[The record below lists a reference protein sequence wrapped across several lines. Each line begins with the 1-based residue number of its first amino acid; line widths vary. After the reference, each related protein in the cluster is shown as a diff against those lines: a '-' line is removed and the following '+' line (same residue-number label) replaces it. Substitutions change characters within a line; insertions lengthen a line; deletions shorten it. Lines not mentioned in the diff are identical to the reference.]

1 MDKYMNNLVQEYVRS
16 SNIKH
21 IDLNSTLFIK
31 DFANFIKEREKE
43 GKIYFDFLDYLST
56 TPMLDNNTCEV
67 NKGKYD
73 SIVKDK
79 DMLIITPFFNDFER
93 CNFKMIIPREFT
105 VIDDMPYI
113 KNEKGIEN
121 ISHFTITRYITQNPY
136 DKSYIKDFDKL
147 HNNNFGIAVGVYG
160 NIYDKDIEYKI
171 NMLEA
176 LKDKLIDS
184 YTCEYAT
191 SKDCYMYAVVS
202 NKLVRRR

>member
-147 HNNNFGIAVGVYG
+147 HNNNFAIAVGVYG

-176 LKDKLIDS
+176 
-184 YTCEYAT
+184 
-191 SKDCYMYAVVS
+191 
-202 NKLVRRR
+202 

>member
-113 KNEKGIEN
+113 KN
-121 ISHFTITRYITQNPY
+121 
-136 DKSYIKDFDKL
+136 
-147 HNNNFGIAVGVYG
+147 
-160 NIYDKDIEYKI
+160 
-171 NMLEA
+171 
-176 LKDKLIDS
+176 
-184 YTCEYAT
+184 
-191 SKDCYMYAVVS
+191 
-202 NKLVRRR
+202 